1 MTLRMTRRHFI
12 ASSTALA
19 ALGTIKVHAAGL
31 KELHAQVAGIQLLP
45 EQYGKTQI
53 WGFDGL
59 APGPEIR
66 VKQGARVQRRIV
78 NELPDPTSIHWHGI
92 RIDNAMDGVAGL
104 TQDAIRPGDSF
115 DYDFVVPDA
124 GTYSV
129 FRVR

>member
-78 NELPDPTSIHWHGI
+78 NE
-92 RIDNAMDGVAGL
+92 
-104 TQDAIRPGDSF
+104 
-115 DYDFVVPDA
+115 
-124 GTYSV
+124 
-129 FRVR
+129 